1 MLPYATIYGEMLV
14 QLLRGGPG
22 SSLKE
27 VAQAAGRQL
36 GVDVAAMVRADGQRI
51 GIGSDPM
58 TACMCVVNNRTANFD
73 ELINK
78 VLYSL

>member
-1 MLPYATIYGEMLV
+1 MLWVIHQIAIQSTRKTTAVLPYATVYAEMLV

-58 TACMCVVNNRTANFD
+58 TAC
-73 ELINK
+73 
-78 VLYSL
+78 